1 MKLPNNL
8 TEGWPSGQWQQTVNL
23 PTEVYVSSN
32 LTPSTIFVVN
42 NCVFEFVVHVML
54 VLKASATEALR
65 TFTFAFN
72 NNLI

>member
-1 MKLPNNL
+1 MISV
-8 TEGWPSGQWQQTVNL
+8 EGWPSGQWQQTVNL

-32 LTPSTIFVVN
+32 LTPSTISFVN

-72 NNLI
+72 VNLI